1 MFHFRIEFQH
11 IQHANHEKSGI
22 LVVSFSVNKIA
33 DFLCLFQSLGYFQSR
48 FIKEL
53 KKEGLDKCLKY
64 PFLKSEL
71 INLIM
76 F

>member
-11 IQHANHEKSGI
+11 IQHANHEKSDI

-33 DFLCLFQSLGYFQSR
+33 DFQGPFQSFGYFQPS
-48 FIKEL
+48 FIREL
-53 KKEGLDKCLKY
+53 TKKGHDKCLKY
-64 PFLKSEL
+64 PFLKSEF